1 MKKITLAITAF
12 LSLTIL
18 APNAKAGHNTRVSVD
33 RCGYTVYSEYQFVG
47 RDHHGCPVYQWVVV
61 RRIPPCRHEEEY
73 GYRGGYGRGGYS
85 GGGSYGGGYSGRSY
99 GGHGGGC
106 DSSPRGGNSIHFSW
120 SR

>member
-1 MKKITLAITAF
+1 MKKITLALTAF
-12 LSLTIL
+12 LGLTIL
-18 APNAKAGHNTRVSVD
+18 TPTAQAGHNTRVSVD

-61 RRIPPCRHEEEY
+61 RRVPPCRQEVEY
-73 GYRGGYGRGGYS
+73 GHGSRYGGSYSS
-85 GGGSYGGGYSGRSY
+85 GGHYGGGYSGRSY

-106 DSSPRGGNSIHFSW
+106 DYGSRGGNSIHFSW